1 MTADSVVAAS
11 VSPAAMA
18 KTAVATTES
27 AIVTAKLAFEMQN
40 GIENFIL
47 GTETLKDRNYSIAQ
61 KQLKD
66 AEKVFTSGDFAQIL
80 SDGIT
85 KSKIQD
91 WHKSQSE
98 IDSEIKKLKKLSK
111 EELIEMIIKLTD

>member
-1 MTADSVVAAS
+1 MDNLKVKKLERNSRNITHLAIDDSRDS
-11 VSPAAMA
+11 TLIFFRGVSKITGDIQWDES
-18 KTAVATTES
+18 KTS
-27 AIVTAKLAFEMQN
+27 YK
-40 GIENFIL
+40 
-47 GTETLKDRNYSIAQ
+47 
-61 KQLKD
+61 LKD